1 MIWQKMKKNT
11 SMKFTDDLSVTF
23 QLSVCGAS
31 EFGLKEHS
39 PTKNAAKRAMKHH
52 DVSAARQ
59 KTSGAAAG
67 FVILSCHLSEELSS
81 QSEFPH
87 LFPTSRPSCLKNEGN
102 DALALH

>member
-1 MIWQKMKKNT
+1 MLWQRNSIQNFLHKYIYYKIY
-11 SMKFTDDLSVTF
+11 FLSHF
-23 QLSVCGAS
+23 
-31 EFGLKEHS
+31 LKSIHQQQ
-39 PTKNAAKRAMKHH
+39 KNAAMKHH

-59 KTSGAAAG
+59 KTSGAALVKLLE
-67 FVILSCHLSEELSS
+67 FVILSCHLSAELSS

>member
-1 MIWQKMKKNT
+1 
-11 SMKFTDDLSVTF
+11 
-23 QLSVCGAS
+23 
-31 EFGLKEHS
+31 
-39 PTKNAAKRAMKHH
+39 MKHH

-59 KTSGAAAG
+59 KTSGAALVKLLE
-67 FVILSCHLSEELSS
+67 FVILSCHLSTELSS